1 MSEEKKAYMGAAAY
15 GASEPKQAAADGG
28 GTPPAGKVPADKVP
42 DEAPVS
48 TEDPKRGRSQNVLP
62 GILGK
67 QLRAAYGE
75 LLNSP
80 VPDRFND
87 LIKQLQR
94 QESASSDTPRDK
106 EEST

>member
-1 MSEEKKAYMGAAAY
+1 MSEEKKAYSSAAY
-15 GASEPKQAAADGG
+15 GADEPKHAAPTGG
-28 GTPPAGKVPADKVP
+28 GKPPAASAGGEDP
-42 DEAPVS
+42 DAPVDG
-48 TEDPKRGRSQNVLP
+48 ERPQGQGVLP

-87 LIKQLQR
+87 LLKKLQ
-94 QESASSDTPRDK
+94 QSEASAAKSSLDGEDTK
-106 EEST
+106 

>member
-28 GTPPAGKVPADKVP
+28 GTPPAGKVP